1 MIHITNQITNPLIQ
15 EATKSD
21 RKRKNFNFHQHFSD
35 RIHRMIHATNPET
48 YVQPH
53 KHENPDKMESF
64 IILKGRV
71 LIIEFSEKGEI
82 IDHLIL
88 DPIIGNYGAEIP
100 AKTWHTLL
108 TLEPDSLVYE
118 IKDGPWDASDDKNF
132 ATWAPSEGEAG
143 CAEYN
148 NSLLRKLKFL

>member
-1 MIHITNQITNPLIQ
+1 MIHITNQITNPLLQ
-15 EATKSD
+15 KAAKCE

-53 KHENPDKMESF
+53 KHENPDKMETF

-71 LIIEFSEKGEI
+71 LVVEFSEKGEI

-88 DPIIGNYGAEIP
+88 DPANGNYGAEIP
-100 AKTWHTLL
+100 PKIWHTLL

-132 ATWAPSEGEAG
+132 ATWAPSEGETG
-143 CAEYN
+143 CAAYN
-148 NSLLRKLKFL
+148 NSLLQKLKLL

>member
-15 EATKSD
+15 EAEKSE

-53 KHENPDKMESF
+53 KHENPDKIETF

-71 LIIEFSEKGEI
+71 LLIEFSDKGEI
-82 IDHLIL
+82 TDHLIL
-88 DPIIGNYGAEIP
+88 DSVLGNYGAEIRP
-100 AKTWHTLL
+100 KSWHTLI
-108 TLEPDSLVYE
+108 TLEKDSLVYE

-132 ATWAPSEGEAG
+132 ATWAPSEGETK
-143 CAEYN
+143 CIEYN
-148 NSLLRKLKFL
+148 NSLLRKLKLL

>member
-1 MIHITNQITNPLIQ
+1 MIHITNKICNPLIL
-15 EATKSD
+15 EAANSE
-21 RKRKNFNFHQHFSD
+21 RKRKNLNFHQYFSD

-53 KHENPDKMESF
+53 KHENPDKLETF

-71 LIIEFSEKGEI
+71 LVIEFSEKGEL

-88 DPIIGNYGAEIP
+88 DSAIGNYAAEIP
-100 AKTWHTLL
+100 PKTWHTLL

-132 ATWAPSEGEAG
+132 AVWAPSEGEAG

-148 NSLLRKLKFL
+148 NSLLRKLKLL

>member
-1 MIHITNQITNPLIQ
+1 MIHITNQLTDTLAS
-15 EATKSD
+15 EASKSE
-21 RKRKNFNFHQHFSD
+21 RKRKNYNFHQDASE

-53 KHENPDKMESF
+53 KHENPDKLETF

-71 LIIEFSEKGEI
+71 LVIEFSEKGEI

-88 DPIIGNYGAEIP
+88 DSSIGNYGVEIH

-108 TLEPDSLVYE
+108 TLEKDSLVYE
-118 IKDGPWDASDDKNF
+118 LKDGPWNASDDKNF
-132 ATWAPSEGEAG
+132 AEWAPAEGDLN
-143 CAEYN
+143 CMNYN
-148 NSLLRKLKFL
+148 KSLLSKLKLL

>member
-1 MIHITNQITNPLIQ
+1 MIHITNQITNPLIR
-15 EATKSD
+15 EAAKSY
-21 RKRKNFNFHQHFSD
+21 RKRKNFNFHQLFSD

-53 KHENPDKMESF
+53 KHENPDKMETF

-71 LIIEFSEKGEI
+71 LLIEFSEKGEI

-88 DPIIGNYGAEIP
+88 DLSNGNYGAEIP
-100 AKTWHTLL
+100 PKTWHTLL

-148 NSLLRKLKFL
+148 NSLLKKLKLL